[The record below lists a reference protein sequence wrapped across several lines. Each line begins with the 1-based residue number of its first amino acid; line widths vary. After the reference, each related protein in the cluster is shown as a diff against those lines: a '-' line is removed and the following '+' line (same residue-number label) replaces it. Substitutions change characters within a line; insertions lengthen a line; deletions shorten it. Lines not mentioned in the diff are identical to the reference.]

1 MLVRWYD
8 DEEESRMKVTII
20 GAGNMG
26 RGIATRAI
34 SGGNEVAVIDA
45 NAEAA
50 HALADELGGAAT
62 VAETIDGEVAVL
74 ALPYEAIAGVV
85 EEYRDALAAKVVVD
99 IANPAEWSTMDRV
112 VTPQDSSS
120 AEETAKLVPQSAS
133 VVKAF
138 NTTFAGTLVA
148 GEVAGQELDVLI
160 AGDDEEAKR
169 KVASL
174 VEAGGLRPL
183 DVGPLKRPRQL
194 EQVGLFHMA
203 VQDQLG
209 SGFGSTV
216 KLLW

>member
-1 MLVRWYD
+1 
-8 DEEESRMKVTII
+8 MKITII

-34 SGGNEVAVIDA
+34 SGGNEVELIDA
-45 NAEAA
+45 DAEAA
-50 HALADELGGAAT
+50 HALADELGDRAT
-62 VAETIDGEVAVL
+62 TTESIDGEIVVL
-74 ALPYEAIAGVV
+74 ALPYEAIASVV
-85 EEYRDALAAKVVVD
+85 EHYRDALASRVVVD

-120 AEETAKLVPQSAS
+120 AEETAKLVPESAS

-148 GEVAGQELDVLI
+148 GEVAGQTLDVLI
-160 AGDDEEAKR
+160 AGDDADGKE
-169 KVASL
+169 KVASF
-174 VEAGGLRPL
+174 VDAGGLRAL
-183 DVGPLKRPRQL
+183 DVGPLKRARQL

-203 VQDQLG
+203 IQDQIG

-216 KLLW
+216 KILW